1 MQVKPKSKV
10 KSKADQYD
18 SKLLPK
24 SGKQTP
30 ADFMPKSYDKRFK
43 PVKGGGVN
51 VNGPS
56 IGPREYDPKGMS
68 KNGSK
73 LKKAKNGETVER
85 GMTSEVKVRPTFKAN
100 VKNDMKRAMSTD
112 STDYQNTPA
121 KTTAG
126 KVLRGANK
134 VASTVARGVMAP
146 VAAAASVAGN
156 AIKSASNAIRA
167 RKEEKGYKK
176 NGGKVAPKM
185 MMKKMSK
192 KK

>member
-56 IGPREYDPKGMS
+56 
-68 KNGSK
+68 
-73 LKKAKNGETVER
+73 
-85 GMTSEVKVRPTFKAN
+85 
-100 VKNDMKRAMSTD
+100 
-112 STDYQNTPA
+112 
-121 KTTAG
+121 
-126 KVLRGANK
+126 
-134 VASTVARGVMAP
+134 
-146 VAAAASVAGN
+146 
-156 AIKSASNAIRA
+156 
-167 RKEEKGYKK
+167 
-176 NGGKVAPKM
+176 
-185 MMKKMSK
+185 K